1 MLFRSD
7 KAAGHSV
14 AQELRRLFAHE
25 RWSVRLVNP
34 GRIDKVARV
43 HSISHLFEEGLVF
56 APDKEW
62 ADMVIQ
68 QVSVFPRGKHDDLV
82 DTVAQAMRHLRDIG
96 ALTRAPEWA
105 EQTYESMTHK
115 GRAPEPIYPG

>member
-7 KAAGHSV
+7 DPKS
-14 AQELRRLFAHE
+14 Q
-25 RWSVRLVNP
+25 
-34 GRIDKVARV
+34 DKVSRLYSVQHIWA
-43 HSISHLFEEGLVF
+43 EGMVY
-56 APDKEW
+56 APDRSW
-62 ADMVIQ
+62 AQTVIDQ
-68 QVSVFPRGKHDDLV
+68 CAIFPRGKHDDLV

-115 GRAPEPIYPG
+115 GRAPEPIYPV